1 MRQDV
6 SLSILHS
13 PSTLLPKRKTSTDGR
28 LLVVKRG
35 SKPLTQGASQRIE
48 PGITLKH
55 TSGVDSAVALLSC
68 SGSEILRS
76 ARSRHVGA
84 ASRTTY
90 GQKAHTHPRWHV
102 ARLRCSSPDEA
113 SSAVNNTNS
122 KSARTT
128 TAYSTSKL
136 QTKSWVTIVLVT
148 AAAALTGC
156 WIYWKFGFDLASQ
169 FFSVY
174 LVEQSLSAD
183 NVLVMYL
190 IFEKFR
196 VPEQHRPRVLFWGVL
211 TAAVL
216 RVAMI
221 SVGALGMLNFR
232 WMNLLFAA
240 VILHSGFSMLA
251 PGDEED
257 DDDMESSSIIT
268 SVQRWLPVT
277 AEYHGGRF
285 VARESGRWK
294 ATPLLV
300 VLLAIELTDVVFS
313 WDNVAAVF
321 GCSTNMTVIWT
332 ATMFAIIT
340 LRSWFSIIS
349 QVQPTLGLE
358 SAHFQWRFREQRPE

>member
-1 MRQDV
+1 MVVITFRVLTIIIRLRQVFHMGRMFVARESGRWKATPLLVVLLAIELTDV
-6 SLSILHS
+6 VFSWDNVAAVFGCSTNMTVIWTATMFAIITLRSWFSIIS
-13 PSTLLPKRKTSTDGR
+13 QFSEKPSTLEPVSRYLKIDG
-28 LLVVKRG
+28 
-35 SKPLTQGASQRIE
+35 
-48 PGITLKH
+48 
-55 TSGVDSAVALLSC
+55 
-68 SGSEILRS
+68 
-76 ARSRHVGA
+76 
-84 ASRTTY
+84 
-90 GQKAHTHPRWHV
+90 
-102 ARLRCSSPDEA
+102 SPDEA

-277 AEYHGGRF
+277 AEYHGG
-285 VARESGRWK
+285 
-294 ATPLLV
+294 
-300 VLLAIELTDVVFS
+300 
-313 WDNVAAVF
+313 
-321 GCSTNMTVIWT
+321 
-332 ATMFAIIT
+332 
-340 LRSWFSIIS
+340 
-349 QVQPTLGLE
+349 
-358 SAHFQWRFREQRPE
+358 